1 MTRKRFRKRYKKK
14 KCNNKRRKNRKSKKI
29 DRLKGIQ
36 ESDMRENKSP
46 KFFIVGLI
54 TKKRGGNSHSS
65 LAGFSDVEIV

>member
-1 MTRKRFRKRYKKK
+1 MNTVLNMY
-14 KCNNKRRKNRKSKKI
+14 
-29 DRLKGIQ
+29 RLKGIQ